1 MALAELQTVVLATQ
15 HHVATGNIPSPSNTS
30 LPGNAATQ
38 LNTVLGWIKY
48 LGLAAAFVGL
58 FLTAGKMAVSHRTG
72 QGGEHIAG
80 LGYVAGALILLGS
93 ASALIG
99 FFG

>member
-1 MALAELQTVVLATQ
+1 MALTELHTVVMSAQ
-15 HHVATGNIPSPSNTS
+15 QYVAAGNIPAPGNTA

-72 QGGEHIAG
+72 QGGEHVAG
-80 LGYVAGALILLGS
+80 LGYVAGSPIILGS
-93 ASALIG
+93 ASAVIG
-99 FFG
+99 FLG